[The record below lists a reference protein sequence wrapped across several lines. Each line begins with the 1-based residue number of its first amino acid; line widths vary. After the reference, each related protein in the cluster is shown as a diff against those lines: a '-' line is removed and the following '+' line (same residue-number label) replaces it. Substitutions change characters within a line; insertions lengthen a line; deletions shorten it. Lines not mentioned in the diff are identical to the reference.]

1 MKIQLLP
8 KIKPGSRA
16 SLVLHGLFN
25 VGVVLII
32 YALTVEPI
40 SLPVVAIVFFLLS
53 KWRMYAVKPR
63 HWLANTRANMVDIMV
78 GVSYI
83 TFIDNT
89 GGILTKLILTVLY
102 VAWVLVVKPG
112 SSSLLVGIQAMI
124 AQVVATI
131 ALFNHYSDMSI
142 MGLVL
147 LTWLICYSVAR
158 HFFSSF
164 EEPNGRVMA
173 HIWGLFGAELAWIL
187 SHWTLGYGPIPQI
200 ALILTVIGYSFA
212 VSYYLKSIRGLT
224 TSQKNQFII
233 ITAVMII
240 IVALFSEWQYNG

>member
-1 MKIQLLP
+1 MKIQLVP

-25 VGVVLII
+25 VAVVLII
-32 YALTVEPI
+32 MALSVEPI
-40 SLPVVAIVFFLLS
+40 SLPVAAVVFFLFS

-78 GVSYI
+78 GLSYI
-83 TFIDNT
+83 IYIVNT
-89 GGILTKLILTVLY
+89 ENLTTRIIFTLAYI
-102 VAWVLVVKPG
+102 AWVLIIKPG
-112 SSSLLVGIQAMI
+112 SSSVMVGVQAMI
-124 AQVVATI
+124 AQLVASI
-131 ALFNHYSDMSI
+131 ALFNEYSSTSI
-142 MGLVL
+142 IGLVF
-147 LTWLICYSVAR
+147 LTWLVCYSVAR

-164 EEPNGRVMA
+164 DEPNGRVMS
-173 HIWGLFGAELAWIL
+173 HIWGIFGAELAWIL

-200 ALILTVIGYSFA
+200 ALLLTVIGYSFA
-212 VSYYLKSIRGLT
+212 VSYYLKSTKGLSN
-224 TSQKNQFII
+224 SQKNQFII